1 MKRRADVND
10 SVSRKRQMLSTESSE
25 TLNIIPADST
35 VSLKFLGDFE
45 QPGLLLYP
53 DAVAKAEH
61 DWKTMCTAYE
71 FEKTSHEAALKRSTS
86 RANDAE
92 HNQAK
97 ALEAKEKLLEAKDKL
112 LEVKDKA
119 LEAKD
124 KLLEVQKRLLE
135 ANDKLLEVKDKALDK
150 ATKTESVS

>member
-97 ALEAKEKLLEAKDKL
+97 ALEAKEKLLEAKDK
-112 LEVKDKA
+112 A